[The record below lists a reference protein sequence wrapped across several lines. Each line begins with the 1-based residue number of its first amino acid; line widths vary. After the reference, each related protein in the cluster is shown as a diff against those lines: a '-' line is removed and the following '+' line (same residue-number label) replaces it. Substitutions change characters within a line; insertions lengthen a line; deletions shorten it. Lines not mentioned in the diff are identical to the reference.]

1 MSIIQGLESITS
13 WQPEHTPTDS
23 EAALEQGR
31 VIYCPNLHFALNEDE
46 QRIITPDIVAKNRKN
61 ASYNPSNDKLS
72 GVCDSA
78 ELQNTLHAVMQRFA
92 RSAEE
97 FTHRLLPHYA
107 KHLSLGRTSFRP
119 VEIDGREAASIR
131 KDDKRLHVD
140 AFPSTPMQ
148 DKRILRLFCNVNPEG
163 KPRCWRTGE
172 PFGSLAERFAKKLKG
187 PFPGL
192 RRVSQLLGITRR
204 YQTLYDHYMLALHHT
219 MKADT
224 AYQNNIEQETL
235 ALAAGATWLCFT
247 DSVSHA
253 VDSGQYL
260 FEQTFY
266 LSYTDMQNPTLSPQ
280 AILQSHFKQDVLK
293 T

>member
-1 MSIIQGLESITS
+1 MSIIQRLDTITS
-13 WQPEHTPTDS
+13 WQPEHTPDNS
-23 EAALEQGR
+23 ETSLEQGH
-31 VIYCPNLHFALNEDE
+31 VIYCPNLHFSLSDDE
-46 QRIITPDIVAKNRKN
+46 QRIITPTVVAKNRKN
-61 ASYNPSNDKLS
+61 ASYNPNNDKLS
-72 GVCDSA
+72 GVCDNT
-78 ELQNTLHAVMQRFA
+78 ELQHTLHTVMKRFA
-92 RSAEE
+92 RSAER
-97 FTHRLLPHYA
+97 FAHRLLPHYA
-107 KHLSLGRTSFRP
+107 EQLSLGRTSFRP
-119 VEIDGREAASIR
+119 VEIDGREAPSIR

-172 PFGSLAERFAKKLKG
+172 PFNQLAERFAKKLKA

-219 MKADT
+219 MKEDT
-224 AYQNNIEQETL
+224 AYQNSIAQEPL

-266 LSYTDMQNPTLSPQ
+266 LSYTNMQNPALSPQ
-280 AILQSHFKQDVLK
+280 AILQTHFKDDLL
-293 T
+293 TT